1 MSESLNAIISKCVFI
16 DSRAFPSDLEKRD
29 EFSEFARIY
38 IDFLNVSV
46 LSVYCRLY
54 TTPYHK

>member
-1 MSESLNAIISKCVFI
+1 MQKCENVLSSLA
-16 DSRAFPSDLEKRD
+16 PL
-29 EFSEFARIY
+29 ARMY

-54 TTPYHK
+54 NALP